1 MKKLNLLALCLMIS
15 ACANIGDYEPRYY
28 YSSIVVANLT
38 GATISEVKV
47 EVGPGGQTVACAEV
61 TNDELCQQR
70 FPRRP
75 YPEQTVQLSYQ
86 TGAGEAQSK
95 QMNPAIPITL
105 DVGNTIRLMLDIH
118 ADGSVKAYFKEDDL
132 SLSE

>member
-1 MKKLNLLALCLMIS
+1 MKKLNLLTLCLMIS
-15 ACANIGDYEPRYY
+15 VCASAGDYDPRYY
-28 YSSIVVANLT
+28 YGNVVVANLT
-38 GATISEVKV
+38 GATISDVKV

-70 FPRRP
+70 FPKIP
-75 YPEQTVQLSYQ
+75 YPEKTVQLSYQ

-95 QMNPAIPITL
+95 QMNPVIPVTL

-132 SLSE
+132 